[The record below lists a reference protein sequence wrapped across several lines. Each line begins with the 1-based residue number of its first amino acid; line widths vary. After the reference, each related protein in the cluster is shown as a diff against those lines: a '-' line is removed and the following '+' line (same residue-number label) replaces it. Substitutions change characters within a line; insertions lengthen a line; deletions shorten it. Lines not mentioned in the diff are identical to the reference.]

1 MEEENKQ
8 EDVVEEKTPEEQL
21 EEEGGVKISPE
32 PAEAA
37 PASAPKKQKNSKNV
51 RSNLPANTFV
61 AMSALVYLSVRQNSA
76 SVAAVQTRLLELGY
90 VEAGGEKKGWFGPLT
105 CQALKA
111 FQEDAGIDEENCAGR
126 ETIEA
131 LFAGTRAEVV
141 D

>member
-1 MEEENKQ
+1 MMEEENKQ
-8 EDVVEEKTPEEQL
+8 EDVVEEKTPAEQL
-21 EEEGGVKISPE
+21 EEGGVKISPE
-32 PAEAA
+32 PAEAT
-37 PASAPKKQKNSKNV
+37 PKKQKNSKNV